1 LLAGVIVVAVVV
13 AIVVAVIGHNSP
25 KSPVQSLTAPPLA
38 TTTTATTTTATTNTT
53 GTKTTTSTKTTTP
66 PPTGPAAVN
75 AIFKGIPQHG
85 DTLGDP
91 AAPVSLLVFEDPQC
105 PFCDEWSLE
114 TLPTV
119 VDEFVRTGK
128 VKLVYRG
135 IEIIGPQSIVG
146 LRAIVG
152 AGSQN
157 KLWNLNEALYAN
169 QGKENGGWLTSQL
182 VLALAKDLGLNTKT
196 LIKDANSVAV
206 THVLEADLKQ
216 ATAQKVK
223 GTPTF
228 VIQNPPALPKQLNES
243 SLAPAGFVESLSAAI
258 G

>member
-1 LLAGVIVVAVVV
+1 MNRNRRVMLLAGVVVVAVVV
-13 AIVVAVIGHNSP
+13 AIVVAVLGHSST
-25 KSPVQSLTAPPLA
+25 KSPVQSLTAP
-38 TTTTATTTTATTNTT
+38 TTTTATTGAE
-53 GTKTTTSTKTTTP
+53 TTTSAQTTTT

-119 VDEFVRTGK
+119 VDQFVRTGK
-128 VKLVYRG
+128 IKLVYRG

-152 AGSQN
+152 AGTQN

-182 VLALAKDLGLNTKT
+182 VLNLAHDLGLNTTK
-196 LIKDANSVAV
+196 LIKDANSIAV
-206 THVLEADLKQ
+206 TNALEAALKQ
-216 ATAQKVK
+216 ATARKIK

-228 VIQNPPALPKQLNES
+228 VIQNPPALPQQLNVS
-243 SLAPAGFVESLSAAI
+243 SLAPDGFVASLSAAI

>member
-1 LLAGVIVVAVVV
+1 VIVVAVVV
-13 AIVVAVIGHNSP
+13 AIVVAVLGHSST
-25 KSPVQSLTAPPLA
+25 KSPATLAPA
-38 TTTTATTTTATTNTT
+38 TTTTATTSTT
-53 GTKTTTSTKTTTP
+53 GTKTTTT

-75 AIFKGIPQHG
+75 AIFRGIPQHG

-91 AAPVSLLVFEDPQC
+91 AAPVSLVVFEDPQC

-114 TLPTV
+114 TLPVV

-128 VKLVYRG
+128 INLVYRG
-135 IEIIGPQSIVG
+135 VEIIGPQSIVG

-152 AGSQN
+152 AGFQN
-157 KLWNLNEALYAN
+157 KLWNLNEAIYAN

-182 VLALAKDLGLNTKT
+182 VLALAHDLGLDTTK
-196 LIKDANSVAV
+196 LIKAANSVAV
-206 THVLEADLKQ
+206 SKALEASLKE
-216 ATAQKVK
+216 ATAQKLQ

-228 VIQNPPALPKQLNES
+228 LIRNPPALPKQLNVS
-243 SLAPAGFVESLSAAI
+243 SLAPQSFVESLSAAI

>member
-1 LLAGVIVVAVVV
+1 VVLAGIVVVAVVV
-13 AIVVAVIGHNSP
+13 AIVVAVLGHSST
-25 KSPVQSLTAPPLA
+25 KSPAHNLTVA
-38 TTTTATTTTATTNTT
+38 TTTAATTSTTPTTGSATTTATTATQ
-53 GTKTTTSTKTTTP
+53 
-66 PPTGPAAVN
+66 PTGPAAVN

-105 PFCDEWSLE
+105 PYCDEWSLE

-128 VKLVYRG
+128 IKLVYRG
-135 IEIIGPQSIVG
+135 IEIIGPQSTVG

-157 KLWNLNEALYAN
+157 KLWNMNEALYAN

-182 VLALAKDLGLNTKT
+182 VLNLAKDLGLNTTK
-196 LIKDANSVAV
+196 LVAAANSAAVSKALVAASK
-206 THVLEADLKQ
+206 EA
-216 ATAQKVK
+216 AASKVS

-228 VIQNPPALPKQLNES
+228 VILNPPALPKQLNVS
-243 SLAPAGFVESLSAAI
+243 SLAPQGFVESLSAAI

>member
-1 LLAGVIVVAVVV
+1 MNRSRRVVLLAGVVVVAVVV
-13 AIVVAVIGHNSP
+13 AIVLAVLGHSST
-25 KSPVQSLTAPPLA
+25 KSPVQSLTAP
-38 TTTTATTTTATTNTT
+38 TTTTATTGAE
-53 GTKTTTSTKTTTP
+53 TTTSAQTTTT

-105 PFCDEWSLE
+105 SFCDEWSLE

-119 VDEFVRTGK
+119 VDQFVRTGK
-128 VKLVYRG
+128 IKLVYRG

-182 VLALAKDLGLNTKT
+182 VLNLAKDLGLDTTK
-196 LIKDANSVAV
+196 LIKEANSVPV
-206 THVLEADLKQ
+206 TNALEAALKQ
-216 ATAQKVK
+216 ATAQKIK

-228 VIQNPPALPKQLNES
+228 VIQNPPALPKQLNVS
-243 SLAPAGFVESLSAAI
+243 SLAPDGFVASLSAAI

>member
-1 LLAGVIVVAVVV
+1 MLLLAGVIVVAVVV
-13 AIVVAVIGHNSP
+13 AIVVAVLGHKST
-25 KSPVQSLTAPPLA
+25 KSPVQSLTAPTTTA
-38 TTTTATTTTATTNTT
+38 ATTSAETTTSAQTTTT
-53 GTKTTTSTKTTTP
+53 

-91 AAPVSLLVFEDPQC
+91 KAPVSLVVFEDPQC

-114 TLPTV
+114 TLPVV

-128 VKLVYRG
+128 IKLVYRG

-157 KLWNLNEALYAN
+157 KLWNLNEAIYAN

-182 VLALAKDLGLNTKT
+182 VLALAHDLGLNTTK
-196 LIKDANSVAV
+196 LIKAANSVAV
-206 THVLEADLKQ
+206 SKALEASLKE
-216 ATAQKVK
+216 ATAQKLQ

-228 VIQNPPALPKQLNES
+228 LIRNPPALPKQLNVS
-243 SLAPAGFVESLSAAI
+243 SLAPQSFVESLSAAI

>member
-1 LLAGVIVVAVVV
+1 MSRNRRVVLLAGVIVVAVVV
-13 AIVVAVIGHNSP
+13 AIVVAVLGHSST
-25 KSPVQSLTAPPLA
+25 KSPTTLAPA
-38 TTTTATTTTATTNTT
+38 TTTTATTSTT
-53 GTKTTTSTKTTTP
+53 GTKTTTT

-91 AAPVSLLVFEDPQC
+91 AAPVSLVVFEDPQC

-114 TLPTV
+114 TLPVV

-128 VKLVYRG
+128 INLVYRG
-135 IEIIGPQSIVG
+135 VEIIGPQSIVG

-157 KLWNLNEALYAN
+157 KLWNLNEAIYAN

-182 VLALAKDLGLNTKT
+182 VLALAHDLGLNTTK
-196 LIKDANSVAV
+196 LVKAANSAAV
-206 THVLEADLKQ
+206 SKALEASLKQ
-216 ATAQKVK
+216 ATARKLK

-228 VIQNPPALPKQLNES
+228 LILNPPALPEQLNVS
-243 SLAPAGFVESLSAAI
+243 SLAPQSFVESLSAAI

>member
-1 LLAGVIVVAVVV
+1 MLLAGLIVVAVVV
-13 AIVVAVIGHNSP
+13 AIVVAVLGHSST
-25 KSPVQSLTAPPLA
+25 KSPVQSLTAP
-38 TTTTATTTTATTNTT
+38 TTTTATTGAE
-53 GTKTTTSTKTTTP
+53 TTTSAQTTTT

-119 VDEFVRTGK
+119 VDQFVRTGK
-128 VKLVYRG
+128 IKLVYRG
-135 IEIIGPQSIVG
+135 IEIIGPQSSVG

-182 VLALAKDLGLNTKT
+182 VLNLAKDLGLNTTK
-196 LIKDANSVAV
+196 LVAAANSAAVSKALVAASK
-206 THVLEADLKQ
+206 EA
-216 ATAQKVK
+216 AASKVS

-228 VIQNPPALPKQLNES
+228 VILNPPALPKQLNVS
-243 SLAPAGFVESLSAAI
+243 SLAPQGFVESLSAAI

>member
-13 AIVVAVIGHNSP
+13 AIVVAVLGHSSS
-25 KSPVQSLTAPPLA
+25 KSPAQSVTTLAPSA
-38 TTTTATTTTATTNTT
+38 TTATTSAT
-53 GTKTTTSTKTTTP
+53 GTKTTTT

-75 AIFKGIPQHG
+75 AIFKGIPQQG

-128 VKLVYRG
+128 IKLVYRG

-182 VLALAKDLGLNTKT
+182 IVALARDLGLNTTK
-196 LIKDANSVAV
+196 LITAANSVAV
-206 THVLEADLKQ
+206 TNALEAALKQ

-228 VIQNPPALPKQLNES
+228 VIQNPPALPKQLDVS
-243 SLAPAGFVESLSAAI
+243 SLTPDGFVASLSAAI

>member
-1 LLAGVIVVAVVV
+1 MSRNRRVLLLAGVVVV
-13 AIVVAVIGHNSP
+13 AIVVSIVVAVLGHSST
-25 KSPVQSLTAPPLA
+25 KSPTTLAPT
-38 TTTTATTTTATTNTT
+38 TTTTATATTSTT
-53 GTKTTTSTKTTTP
+53 GTKTTTT

-91 AAPVSLLVFEDPQC
+91 AAPVSLVVFEDPQC

-114 TLPTV
+114 TLPVV

-128 VKLVYRG
+128 INLVYRG
-135 IEIIGPQSIVG
+135 VEIIGPQSIVG

-157 KLWNLNEALYAN
+157 KLWNLNEAIYAN

-182 VLALAKDLGLNTKT
+182 VLALARDLGLNTTK
-196 LIKDANSVAV
+196 LIKAANSVAV
-206 THVLEADLKQ
+206 SKALEASLKQ
-216 ATAQKVK
+216 ATAQKLQ

-228 VIQNPPALPKQLNES
+228 LILNPPALLKQLNVS
-243 SLAPAGFVESLSAAI
+243 SLAPQSFVESLSAAI

>member
-13 AIVVAVIGHNSP
+13 AIVVAVLGHSSAKNP
-25 KSPVQSLTAPPLA
+25 TTLAPATTTSA
-38 TTTTATTTTATTNTT
+38 TTTTTRTTTTTTQ
-53 GTKTTTSTKTTTP
+53 
-66 PPTGPAAVN
+66 PTGPAAVN

-91 AAPVSLLVFEDPQC
+91 AATVSLVVFEDPQC

-114 TLPTV
+114 TLPVV

-135 IEIIGPQSIVG
+135 VEIIGPQSIVG

-157 KLWNLNEALYAN
+157 KLWNLNEAIYAN
-169 QGKENGGWLTSQL
+169 QGKENGGWLTSKL
-182 VLALAKDLGLNTKT
+182 VLALATDLGLNTTK
-196 LIKDANSVAV
+196 LIKNANSVAV
-206 THVLEADLKQ
+206 SNALEASLKQ
-216 ATAQKVK
+216 ATAQKLK

-228 VIQNPPALPKQLNES
+228 LILHPPALPKQLNVS
-243 SLAPAGFVESLSAAI
+243 SLAPQSFVESLSAAI

>member
-1 LLAGVIVVAVVV
+1 MNRNRRVLVLAGVVVVAVAAAVVV
-13 AIVVAVIGHNSP
+13 AVLGHSST
-25 KSPVQSLTAPPLA
+25 KSPVQSLTAPPPA
-38 TTTTATTTTATTNTT
+38 TTTTATTRTTATT
-53 GTKTTTSTKTTTP
+53 GTKTTTTP
-66 PPTGPAAVN
+66 PNGPAAVN

-91 AAPVSLLVFEDPQC
+91 AAPVTLLVFEDPQC

-128 VKLVYRG
+128 IKLVYRG
-135 IEIIGPQSIVG
+135 IEIIGPQSVVG

-152 AGSQN
+152 AGAQN
-157 KLWNLNEALYAN
+157 KLWNMNEAVYAN
-169 QGKENGGWLTSQL
+169 QGTENKGWLTSQL
-182 VLALAKDLGLNTKT
+182 VLDLAKDLGLNTTK
-196 LIKDANSVAV
+196 LITDANSAAVSKALVAAAK
-206 THVLEADLKQ
+206 EAAASKI
-216 ATAQKVK
+216 K

-228 VIQNPPALPKQLNES
+228 VILNPPALPKQLNES
-243 SLAPAGFVESLSAAI
+243 SLAPEPFVESLSAAI